1 MQLKPSYD
9 ILIFLNFNIAKT
21 NTTVKI
27 VHLYDKEALQRHLIH
42 SCYNLNNN
50 NNDDNNNN

>member
-27 VHLYDKEALQRHLIH
+27 VHLYDKDTFMQMKILLTHIGLQCPCN
-42 SCYNLNNN
+42 S
-50 NNDDNNNN
+50 

>member
-27 VHLYDKEALQRHLIH
+27 VHLYIH
-42 SCYNLNNN
+42 ANENPFDPYQIAVSMQFMNS
-50 NNDDNNNN
+50 